1 MAERWQAWRV
11 DYRAESPVH
20 IGWHRLGG
28 IRRTRYYI
36 PGRNLWGAWAARWA
50 RREGSDGFNAGHNP
64 YQEAECDLRRWVR
77 FTAFF
82 PVMEGGLLR
91 PKYERGE
98 GLRYGGLTPG
108 EFEARYVHGVA
119 STAIAPP
126 TLTAFEGA
134 LHEREY
140 VHAPGMRFQGY
151 VLVESSCPWARLVK
165 EVERLQLGGNI
176 GYGYGLLR
184 MVEHR
189 DARMVFEEYAV
200 DEAGRL
206 RSAGSSWLAGFC
218 ATAGVEAEGELE
230 VLSGRGSRG
239 GAGAGQ
245 DVKTPGRVW
254 TPGSRVDD
262 GGVFEIDSEGGWR
275 RS

>member
-1 MAERWQAWRV
+1 MAERWQAWRTE
-11 DYRAESPVH
+11 YRAESPVH

-50 RREGSDGFNAGHNP
+50 RREGSEGFRAGHNP
-64 YQEAECDLRRWVR
+64 YEAAEKELRKWVR

-82 PVMEGGLLR
+82 PAVGTELFR
-91 PKYERGE
+91 PKYEAGG
-98 GLRYGGLTPG
+98 GLRYGSLTRG

-119 STAIAPP
+119 STAIAPA
-126 TLTAFEGA
+126 TVTALEGA

-140 VHAPGMRFQGY
+140 VHAPGMRFRGY
-151 VLVESSCPWARLVK
+151 VLVEQGCPWEQLRK

-184 MVEHR
+184 MVEQ
-189 DARMVFEEYAV
+189 AQASEVFEEYLV
-200 DEAGRL
+200 EETGRL
-206 RSAGSSWLAGFC
+206 RAAGNCWLAGFC
-218 ATAGVEAEGELE
+218 AEAGVTAEGELE
-230 VLSGRGSRG
+230 VVSGRGSRR

-245 DVKTPGRVW
+245 DVSPVERVW
-254 TPGSRVDD
+254 APGSRVEN
-262 GGVFEIDSEGGWR
+262 GGVFEILSEGGWR
-275 RS
+275 RT